1 MFPLRW
7 LALGLRSVFLP
18 DSFAV
23 SEVGGGWQTGT
34 TAIVMLIWCVVGL
47 AITKRTFTWMS
58 ERER

>member
-1 MFPLRW
+1 
-7 LALGLRSVFLP
+7 LRSVFLP
-18 DSFAV
+18 DSFGA
-23 SEVGGGWQTGT
+23 SEAGGSWQTAT